1 MADKTQCEA
10 ALRALADRLDEHARK
25 GGTPPRT
32 PDRTIVCRIPD
43 IDAYFSGAL
52 RSGSL
57 TDIVE
62 GNRSDAQI
70 TFTVSSDD
78 LVAVTD
84 GSLSFIS
91 AWTSGRL
98 KIDASMR
105 DLLRVR
111 SLL

>member
-1 MADKTQCEA
+1 MADKAQCEA
-10 ALRALADRLDEHARK
+10 ALIALANRLDEHTRK
-25 GGTPPRT
+25 GGRPPST
-32 PDRTIVCRIPD
+32 PDRTLVCRIPD
-43 IDAYFSGAL
+43 IDICFSGAL

-57 TDIVE
+57 TEIVE
-62 GNRSDAQI
+62 GDRSDAQI
-70 TFTVSSDD
+70 TFTVNSDD